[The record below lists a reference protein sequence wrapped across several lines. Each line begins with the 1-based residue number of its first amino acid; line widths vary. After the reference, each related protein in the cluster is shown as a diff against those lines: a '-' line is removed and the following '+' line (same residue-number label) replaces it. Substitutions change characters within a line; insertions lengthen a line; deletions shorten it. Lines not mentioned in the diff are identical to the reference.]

1 MRFGKNSSQYAQTVR
16 GQVCLTVFAQVV
28 GITEVEKS

>member
-16 GQVCLTVFAQVV
+16 RQVCLTAFAQVV
-28 GITEVEKS
+28 DTTEVEKS